1 MTAAALAA
9 IAPGSA
15 RDLRRCKAGE
25 AADTDSAPFASLLGG
40 EPAGAAPA
48 KSPEKSAA
56 KDAPEDPE
64 ARDASDPADGATA
77 LPAWLLALREPPSP
91 ATSGDPLAAE
101 GALEDGGLLAGAAA
115 ASGPGSALGPGT
127 GTGVSLDELRALKGA
142 PGTTPPTQTPPL
154 PTVAEA
160 GAAAAADT
168 PIGDGA
174 FALPSTVA
182 TGATAD
188 LSLDA
193 QQSAALDAALA
204 RVDAGSAATSL
215 PAAVAVA
222 VDRTASPAL
231 ASAPATAD
239 PAAAGA
245 PNNPLGGSLAN
256 AVDAFGEPLSLQG
269 QDAALRLGERLRWLR
284 DSGVQEARLQL
295 HPREL
300 GSVDIRIRIEGQGA
314 SVWFGADHPGARA
327 ALEASLPQLRD
338 RLAGEGLQ
346 LAQASV
352 GSQTADPGAGQ
363 PQGERGRST
372 PWADFGSGG
381 DDAAAARS
389 SAGSQPAVTGLAQR
403 LGRGLIDRYA

>member
-15 RDLRRCKAGE
+15 RDIRRCKAGE
-25 AADTDSAPFASLLGG
+25 AADTDSAPFASLLGS
-40 EPAGAAPA
+40 EPTGAAPA

-64 ARDASDPADGATA
+64 ARDASDPADGASA
-77 LPAWLLALREPPSP
+77 LPAWLLALREPPPP
-91 ATSGDPLAAE
+91 ATSGDLLAAE
-101 GALEDGGLLAGAAA
+101 GALEGGGLLAGAAA
-115 ASGPGSALGPGT
+115 ASGPGSALGPGA
-127 GTGVSLDELRALKGA
+127 GMSLDELRALKGA

-154 PTVAEA
+154 PTVVEA

-204 RVDAGSAATSL
+204 RVDAGSAASSP
-215 PAAVAVA
+215 PATVA

-245 PNNPLGGSLAN
+245 PNNPLGGGLAN

-372 PWADFGSGG
+372 PWAGFGNGG

-389 SAGSQPAVTGLAQR
+389 SVGSQPAVTGLAQR

>member
-1 MTAAALAA
+1 MTAAAVAA

-15 RDLRRCKAGE
+15 RDLRRCKAGD
-25 AADTDSAPFASLLGG
+25 AADTDSAPFASLLGS

-56 KDAPEDPE
+56 KDEPEDPE
-64 ARDASDPADGATA
+64 ARDATDPADGAA
-77 LPAWLLALREPPSP
+77 VLPAWLLALREPPPP
-91 ATSGDPLAAE
+91 ATAGDPLTAD
-101 GALEDGGLLAGAAA
+101 GAITDGGLLAGAVAG
-115 ASGPGSALGPGT
+115 SGFGSGLGAGM
-127 GTGVSLDELRALKGA
+127 SLDELRALKGA

-160 GAAAAADT
+160 DAAAAADT

-174 FALPSTVA
+174 LALPSTVA
-182 TGATAD
+182 TGFTSEP
-188 LSLDA
+188 SLDA
-193 QQSAALDAALA
+193 QQSVALDAALA
-204 RVDAGSAATSL
+204 QVDAGSAATSQ
-215 PAAVAVA
+215 PVAIA
-222 VDRTASPAL
+222 GDRAASPAL
-231 ASAPATAD
+231 ASAPAATD
-239 PAAAGA
+239 PAAGT
-245 PNNPLGGSLAN
+245 PNNPLGGGLAN

-352 GSQTADPGAGQ
+352 GSQTPDPGTGQ
-363 PQGERGRST
+363 PQGERGRSA
-372 PWADFGSGG
+372 PWAGFGNGG

-389 SAGSQPAVTGLAQR
+389 SAGSQPAVAGLAQR

>member
-15 RDLRRCKAGE
+15 RDLRRCKAGD
-25 AADTDSAPFASLLGG
+25 AADTDSAPFASLLGS

-64 ARDASDPADGATA
+64 SRDASDPADGASA
-77 LPAWLLALREPPSP
+77 LPAWLLALREPPPP
-91 ATSGDPLAAE
+91 ATSGDPLAAG

-115 ASGPGSALGPGT
+115 ASGPGSALGSGA
-127 GTGVSLDELRALKGA
+127 GMSLDELRALKGA

-204 RVDAGSAATSL
+204 RADAGSAATSL
-215 PAAVAVA
+215 PAAVAV
-222 VDRTASPAL
+222 DRAASPAL

-245 PNNPLGGSLAN
+245 PNSALGGGLAN

-269 QDAALRLGERLRWLR
+269 HDAALRLGERLRWLR

-363 PQGERGRST
+363 PQGERGRSM
-372 PWADFGSGG
+372 PWADFGNSG

-389 SAGSQPAVTGLAQR
+389 SAGPQPAVPGLAQR

>member
-1 MTAAALAA
+1 MTAAAVAA

-15 RDLRRCKAGE
+15 RDLRRCKAGD
-25 AADTDSAPFASLLGG
+25 AADTDSAPFASLLGS
-40 EPAGAAPA
+40 EPASAAPA

-56 KDAPEDPE
+56 KDEPEDPE
-64 ARDASDPADGATA
+64 ARDATDPADGAAA
-77 LPAWLLALREPPSP
+77 LPAWLLALREPPLP
-91 ATSGDPLAAE
+91 ATVGDPLAAD
-101 GALEDGGLLAGAAA
+101 GAITDGGLLAGAVTG
-115 ASGPGSALGPGT
+115 SGFGSGLGAGM
-127 GTGVSLDELRALKGA
+127 SLDELRALKGA

-174 FALPSTVA
+174 LALPSTVA
-182 TGATAD
+182 AGFTSEP
-188 LSLDA
+188 SLDA

-204 RVDAGSAATSL
+204 QVDAGSAATSQ
-215 PAAVAVA
+215 PVAIA
-222 VDRTASPAL
+222 GDRAASPAL
-231 ASAPATAD
+231 VSAPATTD
-239 PAAAGA
+239 PAAGT
-245 PNNPLGGSLAN
+245 PNNPLGGGLAN

-352 GSQTADPGAGQ
+352 GSQTSDPGAGQ
-363 PQGERGRST
+363 PQGERGRSA
-372 PWADFGSGG
+372 PWAGFGNGG

-389 SAGSQPAVTGLAQR
+389 SAGSQPAVPGLAQR

>member
-1 MTAAALAA
+1 MTAALAA

-15 RDLRRCKAGE
+15 RDLRRCKAGD
-25 AADTDSAPFASLLGG
+25 AADTDSAPFASLLGS

-64 ARDASDPADGATA
+64 ARDASDPADGASA
-77 LPAWLLALREPPSP
+77 LPAWLLALREPPPP
-91 ATSGDPLAAE
+91 ATSGDPRAAE

-127 GTGVSLDELRALKGA
+127 GAGMSLDELRALKGA

-174 FALPSTVA
+174 FALPSKVA
-182 TGATAD
+182 TGAMAD

-193 QQSAALDAALA
+193 QQSAALDAALVQ
-204 RVDAGSAATSL
+204 VDAGSAASSL
-215 PAAVAVA
+215 PAAVAV
-222 VDRTASPAL
+222 DRAASPAL

-245 PNNPLGGSLAN
+245 LNSTLGGGLAD

-352 GSQTADPGAGQ
+352 GSQTSDPGAGQ

-372 PWADFGSGG
+372 PWAGFGNGG

-389 SAGSQPAVTGLAQR
+389 SAGPQPAVPGLAQR